1 MRLPFAVLALL
12 ASLAGCNSGTRTV
25 VTINEPWVRL
35 AAVPDRPAAGYATV
49 TASANRGDLIRVS
62 SPRAKRVEM
71 HETMTHGSMTGM
83 RPVDRIE
90 TGEPIVFA
98 PGGRHLM
105 LFDLDP
111 GAKPGGKAD
120 LVFHFEH
127 GDPVTVAATIVPAGD
142 PPPFG

>member
-1 MRLPFAVLALL
+1 MRPFISVLALL
-12 ASLAGCNSGTRTV
+12 AALAGCDFGTRTV
-25 VTINEPWVRL
+25 VTIDEPWIRL
-35 AAVPDRPAAGYATV
+35 AAVPGQPAAGYATV
-49 TASANRGDLIRVS
+49 SASANRGDLTGIS

-83 RPVDRIE
+83 RPVERIG

-105 LFDLDP
+105 LFGLDP
-111 GAKPGGKAD
+111 SVRAGGKAD

-127 GDPVTVAATIVPAGD
+127 GDPVTTIATVVAAGD
-142 PPPFG
+142 PPPFQ